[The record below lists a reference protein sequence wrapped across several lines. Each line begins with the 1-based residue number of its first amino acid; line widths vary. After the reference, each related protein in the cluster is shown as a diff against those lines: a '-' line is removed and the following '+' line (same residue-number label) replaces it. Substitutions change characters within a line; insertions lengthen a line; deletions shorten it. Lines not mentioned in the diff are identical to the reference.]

1 MIEIEISSSNEAS
14 FKAQPIASP
23 ITLPYWLDFMI
34 FTENCWR
41 YPFQSSSIAM
51 SQLNENIQIIISYRK
66 YLIC

>member
-34 FTENCWR
+34 FTEDC
-41 YPFQSSSIAM
+41 
-51 SQLNENIQIIISYRK
+51 
-66 YLIC
+66 